1 MANANQ
7 GNRFKDMQV
16 IRGVKSGRKAN
27 VNKDRENG
35 MILVRK
41 KKSLLT

>member
-27 VNKDRENG
+27 VNRDRENAV
-35 MILVRK
+35 ILVRER
-41 KKSLLT
+41 SLLT